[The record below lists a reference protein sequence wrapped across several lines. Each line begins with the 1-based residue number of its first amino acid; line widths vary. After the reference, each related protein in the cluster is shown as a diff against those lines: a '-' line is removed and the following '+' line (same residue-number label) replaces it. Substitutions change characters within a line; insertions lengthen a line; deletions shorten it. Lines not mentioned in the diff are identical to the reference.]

1 MGLGNFTMMLKLF
14 CISALCGTV
23 NNLSSYI
30 INNERVV
37 QTEHCM
43 VTVQVQV
50 SHVLIKYIF
59 DFEMNMVKIR

>member
-1 MGLGNFTMMLKLF
+1 
-14 CISALCGTV
+14 
-23 NNLSSYI
+23 
-30 INNERVV
+30 V